1 MLTNEIFQIFVYPT
15 LVLFASSGITW
26 IFARRK
32 NNSEITGIDI
42 DNAKEVIKLYKDFGH
57 EMKLDAEKT
66 RGILKEIQ
74 EINEKFQSR
83 CIQPDKCKD

>member
-1 MLTNEIFQIFVYPT
+1 MTNEFFTTFVYPT

-26 IFARRK
+26 VFARRK

-42 DNAKEVIKLYKDFGH
+42 DNAKEIIKMYKEFSS

-66 RGILKEIQ
+66 RTILKESQ
-74 EINEKFQSR
+74 EIIEKFNQR
-83 CIQPDKCKD
+83 CIQPEICKD